1 MTIGFKKQSLGQKV
15 HLQRFEIW
23 TKLKLTLL
31 KKVLEVFFDDLGKQK
46 VRPKSVKMAKVKKI
60 ASICV
65 ILRQSA
71 SPSSGEKMNQVVMAH
86 DLIYRLRH
94 PMQKNQHVA
103 KLRTLF
109 IEHGS
114 AGKPPKLCFALLTSD

>member
-1 MTIGFKKQSLGQKV
+1 MTWVNKSFPQIGQNCQS
-15 HLQRFEIW
+15 E
-23 TKLKLTLL
+23 
-31 KKVLEVFFDDLGKQK
+31 
-46 VRPKSVKMAKVKKI
+46 KI
-60 ASICV
+60 TSICV